1 MNQTDIAKIA
11 KQHRQYRTEALAKRR
26 NLAEEM
32 TTCETD
38 NLMYNAVRLND
49 KATMI
54 IRTEAKA
61 KAMEELAETL
71 GIALGEVKTP

>member
-11 KQHRQYRTEALAKRR
+11 KQHRQYRTEALAKRG
-26 NLAEEM
+26 NLIDTAALHEEP
-32 TTCETD
+32 
-38 NLMYNAVRLND
+38 NVLVSAIVLNEHMM
-49 KATMI
+49 MI

-71 GIALGEVKTP
+71 GIGLEEGE

>member
-11 KQHRQYRTEALAKRR
+11 KQHRQYRTEALAKRQ
-26 NLAEEM
+26 NLVDVATLHDGPNM
-32 TTCETD
+32 LVSAIT
-38 NLMYNAVRLND
+38 LND
-49 KATMI
+49 ATMMI

-71 GIALGEVKTP
+71 GIDLEEGE